1 MHDRAI
7 ALISGTGFLCFW
19 LGYKAAKLANG
30 LPLQLTAMDGL
41 SLVCSGLLI
50 HYGVTGRPGTR
61 VPPGR
66 VQAADGGGDDG
77 TRENG

>member
-7 ALISGTGFLCFW
+7 TLISGTGFLCFW

-50 HYGVTGRPGTR
+50 HYGVTGRPGTK

-66 VQAADGGGDDG
+66 FETTEGGNAGG
-77 TRENG
+77 TGK